1 MAELDA
7 VPLVAPNAPVVVAG
21 GTVLGTLAGG
31 IVGITTGIL
40 TNRPVPPPVLGVRF
54 AKGWLAFSFGFFGT
68 CLTHPAIREYA
79 VRPLLN
85 RNMPQREGPHMHN
98 LRATFLAGG
107 TMGAVAAAFLR
118 RPVVSGILT
127 IAGLCTGVQLISNEV
142 MFAAN
147 VVSTYG
153 RTEPPQ
159 AIPAPVPTNEV
170 PAAAE
175 APSASPEPVSR
186 NAVLR
191 FLERHDIVVPLSDDQ
206 YKERLLQRRSEID
219 RELILLDQELAQ
231 ERRQLELLQ
240 STGR

>member
-7 VPLVAPNAPVVVAG
+7 APLVAPNAPVVVAG
-21 GTVLGTLAGG
+21 GTILGTLAGG
-31 IVGITTGIL
+31 IVGVTTGIL
-40 TNRPVPPPVLGVRF
+40 TNRPIPPPMLAVRF
-54 AKGWLAFSFGFFGT
+54 AKGWLAFSFGFF
-68 CLTHPAIREYA
+68 AIREYA

-85 RNMPQREGPHMHN
+85 RSMPQRDGPHTRN

-127 IAGLCTGVQLISNEV
+127 IAGLCTGVQLISNEIL
-142 MFAAN
+142 FAAN
-147 VVSTYG
+147 TLSNYG
-153 RTEPPQ
+153 RAEPPQ
-159 AIPAPVPTNEV
+159 LVPAPAPTNKA
-170 PAAAE
+170 PMATE
-175 APSASPEPVSR
+175 ASSASPEPTSR
-186 NAVLR
+186 NAIMR

-231 ERRQLELLQ
+231 ERRQLDLLR